1 MYCQKRSVRMKT
13 FFRKWIKIALII
25 ALVLVI
31 FFGIVHFAILSG
43 TKETATEDA
52 DYLIVLGARLHGET
66 MSLSL
71 YHRME
76 TALQYLRENP
86 KTKVIVSGGQGPGE
100 SITEAEAMARFL
112 IEQGIE
118 EARIIL
124 EDRSTSTFENLTF
137 SKALLENESSHLVI
151 ISNDFH
157 LFRTGLLA
165 NRLDLEPEFL
175 PAPTPDIIK
184 TKMWAREYIAVIK
197 SFLFDR

>member
-1 MYCQKRSVRMKT
+1 MKT

-157 LFRTGLLA
+157 LFRAGLIA
-165 NRLDLEPEFL
+165 KRLGLNPESL
-175 PAPTPDIIK
+175 PAPTPDVVK
-184 TKMWAREYIAVIK
+184 AKMWAREYVAVVK
-197 SFLFDR
+197 SLIFDR